1 MPPAAAARGVPGVGE
16 RAPLFASASQGDLA
30 AMDAG
35 DALASGG
42 SGGDGDGS
50 VLATFVDALVPRLSD
65 GMASIVDDSFSCCFQ
80 SQPYEPWNWNFYL
93 FPLWCVGVVVRHCF
107 LFPIR
112 LLSLLLG
119 MLVFILA
126 FAAAHNLVI
135 DDKRRRALESSL
147 IVFMCS
153 VFVWSWTGVVRFHGA
168 QPSRGAKVRDP
179 LLRPEHKPPDAHRL
193 TQRSTPVARRCSS
206 RTTRP

>member
-1 MPPAAAARGVPGVGE
+1 MAPHGAPGDSAGVLAPPMPPAAAARGVPGVGE

-35 DALASGG
+35 EVSG
-42 SGGDGDGS
+42 SLGDGDGS

-168 QPSRGAKVRDP
+168 QPSRGAKVF
-179 LLRPEHKPPDAHRL
+179 A
-193 TQRSTPVARRCSS
+193 
-206 RTTRP
+206 